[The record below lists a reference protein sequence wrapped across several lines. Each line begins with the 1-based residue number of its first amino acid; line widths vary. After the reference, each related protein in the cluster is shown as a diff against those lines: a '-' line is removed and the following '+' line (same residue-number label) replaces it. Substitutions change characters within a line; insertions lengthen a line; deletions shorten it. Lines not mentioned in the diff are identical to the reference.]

1 MDTLQWASA
10 RGERREEGG
19 EGRGECVDTLQWA
32 SKVVSREE
40 RGEGSAWLARL
51 SAPARRFRRASI
63 EEGNHEIHERDN
75 NRTTNGHEWTRITSI
90 HEAVS
95 LILYFFRVFRAF
107 RGYNIL
113 LF

>member
-1 MDTLQWASA
+1 MYV
-10 RGERREEGG
+10 E
-19 EGRGECVDTLQWA
+19 
-32 SKVVSREE
+32 SREKKV
-40 RGEGSAWLARL
+40 EGSAWLARL

-63 EEGNHEIHERDN
+63 EEGMNHEIHERDS